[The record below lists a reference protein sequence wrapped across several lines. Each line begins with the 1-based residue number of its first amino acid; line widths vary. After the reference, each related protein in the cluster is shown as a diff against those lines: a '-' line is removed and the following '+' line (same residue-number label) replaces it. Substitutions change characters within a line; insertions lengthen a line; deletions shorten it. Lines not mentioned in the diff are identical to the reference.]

1 MTLNQQNTLKFV
13 DTFICMA
20 TDIVQVIFMALS
32 PPKKNTWYLCIV
44 LWIIGVILAF
54 GFDKY
59 ALYGSVILALS
70 GLLSILAVYFRG
82 L

>member
-1 MTLNQQNTLKFV
+1 M
-13 DTFICMA
+13 
-20 TDIVQVIFMALS
+20 QVISMALS

-54 GFDKY
+54 GFDQY
-59 ALYGSVILALS
+59 ISYGALVLALS
-70 GLLSILAVYFRG
+70 GLLSILAVYFKG